1 MDKPNTHHNAN
12 SDFNFAGESRKRDPD
27 LPDTADANDY
37 WFALALVFAA
47 IVVAVILLRIVDYET
62 RLAATDT
69 AAQSASLE
77 LPVHAHVEGVDP

>member
-27 LPDTADANDY
+27 LSDTADANDY